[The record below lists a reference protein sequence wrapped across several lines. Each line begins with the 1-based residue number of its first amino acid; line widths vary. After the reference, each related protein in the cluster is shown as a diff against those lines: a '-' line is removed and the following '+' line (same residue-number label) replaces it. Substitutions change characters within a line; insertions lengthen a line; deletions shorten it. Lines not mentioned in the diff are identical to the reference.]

1 MKIYVL
7 ITSDKTING
16 IYSSQEKLIA
26 DLASSLANVTIDKV
40 EIWDVDKGFV
50 DYLKL
55 SKQTTITIEN

>member
-26 DLASSLANVTIDKV
+26 DLTSSLANVTIDKV
-40 EIWDVDKGFV
+40 EIWDVDKGFI

>member
-7 ITSDKTING
+7 ITSDKTVSG
-16 IYSSQEKLIA
+16 IYSTKEKLLA
-26 DLASSLANVTIDKV
+26 DLTSTFANVTIDKV

-55 SKQTTITIEN
+55 TKQTTITIED

>member
-16 IYSSQEKLIA
+16 VYSSQEKLLA
-26 DLASSLANVTIDKV
+26 DLTSTLANVIIDKV

-55 SKQTTITIEN
+55 TKKTTITIEN

>member
-1 MKIYVL
+1 MEIYVL

-16 IYSSQEKLIA
+16 IYSTKEKLLA
-26 DLASSLANVTIDKV
+26 DLTSTFANVTIDKV

-55 SKQTTITIEN
+55 TKQTTITIEN

>member
-16 IYSSQEKLIA
+16 IYSSQEKLLA
-26 DLASSLANVTIDKV
+26 DLTSTLANVTIDKV

-55 SKQTTITIEN
+55 TKQTTITIEN

>member
-16 IYSSQEKLIA
+16 IYSTKEKLLA
-26 DLASSLANVTIDKV
+26 DLTSTLSNVTIDKV

-55 SKQTTITIEN
+55 TKQTTITIEN

>member
-1 MKIYVL
+1 MEIYVL

-16 IYSSQEKLIA
+16 IYSTKEKLLA
-26 DLASSLANVTIDKV
+26 DLTSTLANVTIDKV

-55 SKQTTITIEN
+55 TKQTTITIEN

>member
-7 ITSDKTING
+7 IANDKTING
-16 IYSSQEKLIA
+16 IYSTQEKLLA
-26 DLASSLANVTIDKV
+26 DLTTSLANVSIDKV

-55 SKQTTITIEN
+55 TKQTTITIEN